1 MDLETATARIING
14 QDLTADEMKSVMR
27 PIMHGNA
34 KDAQISAFLKA
45 LSVKNET
52 VEEIKGAVQIM
63 RELVIPVNVNSLDV
77 LDIVGTGGDGANLF
91 NISTATSFV
100 VAAAGVK
107 VAKHGNRSVSSSTGA
122 ADVLEAAG
130 VNINLSPKQ
139 VGLCVEKVGIGF
151 MFAPVHHPAMRY
163 AVAARKALGSRTIF
177 NILGPM
183 TNPAGSKRQL
193 IGVYS
198 RELCAPVA
206 KVLGDLGAQRLM
218 VVHSR
223 DGLDE
228 ISIVEDTE
236 VVEFHDGKT
245 FKYTIKPE
253 EFGLKHAS
261 LAGLSV
267 KSPEESVKIIMDCF
281 EEQEQEHQYSEA
293 ARDIIVINAG
303 AALYLSESVKN
314 IADGVALAKE
324 TISSGLA
331 SAKIAQLI
339 DFTLRLKTN

>member
-52 VEEIKGAVQIM
+52 VEEIKGAVQTM

>member
-1 MDLETATARIING
+1 MDLEMATARIVDG
-14 QDLTADEMKSVMR
+14 QDLTLDEMKSVMR
-27 PIMHGNA
+27 HIMHGNA
-34 KDAQISAFLKA
+34 EDAQISAFLEA

-52 VEEIKGAVQIM
+52 VEEIKGAVYIM
-63 RELVIPVNVNSLDV
+63 RELAIPVNVNSLDV

-107 VAKHGNRSVSSSTGA
+107 VAKHGNRSVSSSSGA

-139 VGLCVEKVGIGF
+139 VGLCIEKVGIGF

-163 AVAARKALGSRTIF
+163 AVAARKALGLRTIF

-198 RELCAPVA
+198 RDLCAPVA

-218 VVHSR
+218 VVHSG

-253 EFGLKHAS
+253 EFGLKHES

-267 KSPEESVKIIMDCF
+267 KCPEESVKIIMDCF
-281 EEQEQEHQYSEA
+281 EEQEHQYSKA
-293 ARDIIVINAG
+293 ARDIIAINAG
-303 AALYLSESVKN
+303 AALYLSETVKN

-339 DFTLRLKTN
+339 DFTLRLKTK

>member
-163 AVAARKALGSRTIF
+163 ASAARKAIGLRTV
-177 NILGPM
+177 
-183 TNPAGSKRQL
+183 S
-193 IGVYS
+193 
-198 RELCAPVA
+198 
-206 KVLGDLGAQRLM
+206 
-218 VVHSR
+218 
-223 DGLDE
+223 
-228 ISIVEDTE
+228 
-236 VVEFHDGKT
+236 
-245 FKYTIKPE
+245 
-253 EFGLKHAS
+253 
-261 LAGLSV
+261 
-267 KSPEESVKIIMDCF
+267 
-281 EEQEQEHQYSEA
+281 
-293 ARDIIVINAG
+293 
-303 AALYLSESVKN
+303 
-314 IADGVALAKE
+314 
-324 TISSGLA
+324 
-331 SAKIAQLI
+331 
-339 DFTLRLKTN
+339 

>member
-1 MDLETATARIING
+1 MDLEMTTARILDG
-14 QDLTADEMKSVMR
+14 QDLTLDEMKSVMR
-27 PIMHGNA
+27 HIMHGSA
-34 KDAQISAFLKA
+34 EDAQISAFLGA

-52 VEEIKGAVQIM
+52 VEEIKGAVHIM

-107 VAKHGNRSVSSSTGA
+107 VAKHGNRSVSSSSGA

-139 VGLCVEKVGIGF
+139 VGLCIEKVGIGF

-163 AVAARKALGSRTIF
+163 AVAARKTLGMRTIF

-198 RELCAPVA
+198 RDLCAPVA

-218 VVHSR
+218 VVHSG

-253 EFGLKHAS
+253 EFGLKHES

-267 KSPEESVKIIMDCF
+267 KCPEESVKIIMDCF
-281 EEQEQEHQYSEA
+281 EEQEHQYSKA
-293 ARDIIVINAG
+293 ARDMIAINAG
-303 AALYLSESVKN
+303 AALYLSETVKN

-339 DFTLRLKTN
+339 DFTLRLKTK

>member
-163 AVAARKALGSRTIF
+163 AVAARKALGLRTIF

-281 EEQEQEHQYSEA
+281 EEQEHQYSEA

>member
-52 VEEIKGAVQIM
+52 VEEIKGAVQTM

-163 AVAARKALGSRTIF
+163 AVAARKALGLRTIF

>member
-163 AVAARKALGSRTIF
+163 AVAARKALGLRTIF

>member
-163 AVAARKALGSRTIF
+163 AVAARKALGLRTIF

-183 TNPAGSKRQL
+183 TNRAGSRRQL

>member
-52 VEEIKGAVQIM
+52 VEEIKGAVQTM

-281 EEQEQEHQYSEA
+281 EEQEHQYSEA